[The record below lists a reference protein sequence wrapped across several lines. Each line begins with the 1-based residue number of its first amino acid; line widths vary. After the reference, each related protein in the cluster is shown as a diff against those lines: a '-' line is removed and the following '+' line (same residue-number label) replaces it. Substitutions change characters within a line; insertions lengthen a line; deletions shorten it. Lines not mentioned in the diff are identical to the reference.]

1 MGDTMA
7 TQAQVRKFIDDNYKY
22 DVLDSG
28 LLKMLFTGEGGRS
41 QLIFV
46 AINDY
51 NVQISSPFAKT
62 EDVTPKQA
70 LEAST
75 KFSLGIKLFG
85 DLFVVAHYL
94 ELGDIDESELREGF
108 TLTASIADDLEKEL
122 LGTDNW

>member
-1 MGDTMA
+1 MA